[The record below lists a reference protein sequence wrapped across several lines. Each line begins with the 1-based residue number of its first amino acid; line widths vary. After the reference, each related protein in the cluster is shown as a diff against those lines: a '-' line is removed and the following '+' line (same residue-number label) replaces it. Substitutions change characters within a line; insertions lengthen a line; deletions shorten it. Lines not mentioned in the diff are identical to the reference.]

1 MPRIGLCL
9 PAALLAIAAM
19 TAVPAHAQQFS
30 KRGIAGKPHIHTAL
44 SRRDGGFRH
53 GMTGHAFSPR
63 AGLPAGRSGAQRWH
77 HRGPYERAL
86 PHRSVPGPA
95 GQQQALPR
103 QLQPGPALARPRWR
117 GSVAHLGPQWR
128 FTPRWRGEHGPVAR
142 QAEPPA
148 PAQGRGGRGG
158 RSVGWSGPMFW
169 PNARDDI
176 FGFTLRPFAYG
187 ETFWSSAYDEV
198 FDDVFWPPSHD
209 ASAAPAPSGPGPGAG
224 ERRDRRVAALSR
236 DLVETCDDRAPGLTE
251 WPFERLEQTVAP
263 DGAQR
268 AALHDLRRATADAM
282 KLLEAACPDDM
293 PATPTARLE
302 VMEKRLAATLGAV
315 DMVRPALIR
324 FSTALTGEQ
333 KARFER
339 IGMASAETDTT
350 GSLSPRRNGR
360 DGARICGSER
370 VPRFAELSI
379 RRIQRVVRPD
389 RRQQEALEELKDATA
404 IAAKTLHAACAMGI
418 PANPNARLDAMRS
431 RVAAMHDSVQ
441 AMRPALTHFYSL
453 LSDDQK
459 SRFNTM
465 TE

>member
-1 MPRIGLCL
+1 
-9 PAALLAIAAM
+9 
-19 TAVPAHAQQFS
+19 
-30 KRGIAGKPHIHTAL
+30 
-44 SRRDGGFRH
+44 
-53 GMTGHAFSPR
+53 
-63 AGLPAGRSGAQRWH
+63 
-77 HRGPYERAL
+77 
-86 PHRSVPGPA
+86 
-95 GQQQALPR
+95 
-103 QLQPGPALARPRWR
+103 
-117 GSVAHLGPQWR
+117 
-128 FTPRWRGEHGPVAR
+128 
-142 QAEPPA
+142 
-148 PAQGRGGRGG
+148 
-158 RSVGWSGPMFW
+158 MFW

-187 ETFWSSAYDEV
+187 ETFWASAYDEV

-209 ASAAPAPSGPGPGAG
+209 ASAATAPSGPADRPGGA

-236 DLVETCDDRAPGLTE
+236 ELVETCGDRTPGLTE

-263 DGAQR
+263 DGAQQ
-268 AALHDLRRATADAM
+268 AALHDLRRATTDAM
-282 KLLEAACPDDM
+282 KLLDAACPNDM

-302 VMEKRLAATLGAV
+302 VMEKRLAATLSAV

-339 IGMASAETDTT
+339 IGMARAETDST
-350 GSLSPRRNGR
+350 GSLGPRRGGR

-379 RRIQRVVRPD
+379 RRIERVVRPD
-389 RRQQEALEELKDATA
+389 RRQQEALEELKDAAA

-431 RVAAMHDSVQ
+431 RVAAMLDSVQ

-453 LSDDQK
+453 LGDEQK